1 MENGETCQG
10 PLAGVRAIDLCDA
23 KGAFSTKLLA
33 DLGAEVIKVQR
44 PDQNSETDRNPAEQP
59 GQDPVY
65 FYQNTNKL
73 AISLNYLL
81 PAGRDLLT
89 DLIAKSDVVVESF
102 APGYLDGIGLGF
114 DALRK
119 HRSDL
124 IMASITWFGQTGPRK
139 KDAACDLTVAAAG
152 GQAHVTGAP
161 GLPPQAPFGEQSH
174 YVGSLY
180 AAVGILLAL
189 QGRRRDGKGRHID
202 ISLQEAAASTLD
214 HVWPRYFH
222 GSLVSQR
229 SGGRHWDDLFHI
241 LPCKDGFIHLTV
253 FHQWHTLVDWLDGE
267 GMAEDLTEEKWQ
279 TEDFRR
285 DHGAHVIKV
294 LTKWTR
300 THTVDELFHL
310 AQLMGFPW
318 APVSAPVEVPAS
330 VQLQSRKFFR
340 HSPTPDG
347 STTVT
352 YPGVPYRFSPPFK
365 LPEKRT
371 TFHGEHNGTFYQE
384 MLGLDPEVLAE
395 LASKGVIS

>member
-1 MENGETCQG
+1 MGTEATCHG
-10 PLAGVRAIDLCDA
+10 PLAGIRAIDLCDT
-23 KGAFSTKLLA
+23 KGAFCTKLLA
-33 DLGAEVIKVQR
+33 DLGAEVIKVDIPEQG
-44 PDQNSETDRNPAEQP
+44 PALELKPIEQP
-59 GQDPVY
+59 GQDHAF

-73 AISLNYLL
+73 SISLNYHL
-81 PAGRDLLT
+81 PAGRDLLA
-89 DLIAKSDVVVESF
+89 DLIAKADVLVESF
-102 APGYLDGIGLGF
+102 DPGYLDGMHLGF
-114 DALRK
+114 HDLREC
-119 HRSDL
+119 RSDL

-161 GLPPQAPFGEQSH
+161 DLPPQAPYGEQSH

-180 AAVGILLAL
+180 AAVGILIAL

-214 HVWPRYFH
+214 HVWPRFFH
-222 GSLVSQR
+222 ASTVARR

-253 FHQWHTLVDWLDGE
+253 FQQWHTLVDWLDGE

-279 TEDFRR
+279 NEGFRR
-285 DHGAHVIKV
+285 DHAPHVIEV

-310 AQLMGFPW
+310 GQLMGFPW
-318 APVSAPVEVPAS
+318 APVCAPDQVPAS

-340 HSPTPDG
+340 HSLTPHG
-347 STTVT
+347 PATVT
-352 YPGVPYRFSPPFK
+352 YPGLPYRFSPPFK
-365 LPEKRT
+365 LPEKRAP
-371 TFHGEHNGTFYQE
+371 FHGEHNDNVYKGV
-384 MLGLDPEVLAE
+384 LGIGRDVLSD